1 MEFVKKVVVRLLGS
15 EGALGRLLAKQ
26 RWALGLFNL
35 SAVVLF
41 WVLSSYLVNEL
52 FKSGTYRKP
61 FFMTYLNTGC
71 FIVYLIP
78 FFNSRGLTVE
88 RFLQDVRLDY
98 NKQKTMSSRRRLR
111 RQDSES
117 YGSNEN
123 LATLDADESQ
133 LEAELNT
140 EVGLYETVKLS
151 LQFTLLWFTANLV
164 TNASLSYTSVT
175 SQTILSTT
183 SSFFTL
189 IIGYLFS
196 VEKINQNKIAGIL
209 LSFAG
214 VVIVTEV
221 DYSAPDAPD
230 ISRILTLGGNLLAL
244 LGALIYGIYT
254 ILLKI
259 KVTVKDINKERELN
273 THLFFGFVGLF
284 SIVFLW
290 PVIIILHLS
299 DVERFALPKE
309 RETIVLLSV
318 NALITLIS
326 DYCWCKAV
334 LLTSPLTVT
343 VGLSLTIPIAM
354 VGDWILEGFILNW
367 WYLFGAFIVGMGFF
381 IINKDEENDFV
392 TAEDE
397 VQHP

>member
-15 EGALGRLLAKQ
+15 EGALGHLSPKQ

-52 FKSGTYRKP
+52 FKTGTYRKP

-98 NKQKTMSSRRRLR
+98 NKSKMRSRRGLR

-123 LATLDADESQ
+123 LAALEAEEGQ
-133 LEAELNT
+133 LEAELNA
-140 EVGLYETVKLS
+140 EVGSYETVKLS

-189 IIGYLFS
+189 IIGYIFS

-221 DYSAPDAPD
+221 DYSTPDNPD
-230 ISRILTLGGNLLAL
+230 ISQILALGGNLLAL
-244 LGALIYGIYT
+244 SGAAIYGIYT

-259 KVTVKDINKERELN
+259 KVTVKNFNKEKELN

-284 SIVFLW
+284 SMVFLW
-290 PVIIILHLS
+290 PVIIILHLFE
-299 DVERFALPKE
+299 VERFALPKE
-309 RETIVLLSV
+309 GETIVLLSV

-392 TAEDE
+392 SADEE